1 VKLVIFGLS
10 ISSSWGNGHATL
22 WRGLYRALTQ
32 CGHFVRFFER
42 DVPWYAAA
50 RDWHAEDGGLILYSD
65 WPSIRARAQRELRG
79 ADAAIVTSYCP
90 DALDARDLLLESARC
105 LRVFYDLDTPV
116 TLDRLQAQ
124 ESVPWLDTRGLRD
137 YDLALS
143 YAGGPAL
150 DAMRDT
156 LGAPR
161 AAALYG
167 HVDPQVHRPAPPKE
181 HYRSD
186 LCWIGTY
193 AVDRQSMLE
202 ELFVRVARMRSQQ
215 RFAIAGAQYPP
226 DFPWSDNVWFVRHL
240 PPDEHASFL
249 CSARLVLNVTRAA
262 MARMGWCPSGRLFEA
277 AACGAAVLSDDWPG
291 LHSFYK
297 PGEEVL
303 LTRNTQDALDALDL
317 SDAELKRIGAAARER
332 TLSEHTSSHRAR
344 ELITLLERALS
355 ASRQPAM
362 VS

>member
-1 VKLVIFGLS
+1 MKIVIFGLS

-22 WRGLYRALTQ
+22 WRGLYRALIQ
-32 CGHFVRFFER
+32 RGHVVRFFER
-42 DVPWYAAA
+42 DVPWYAGA
-50 RDWHAEDGGLILYSD
+50 RDWSAEDGGLVLYSD
-65 WPSIRARAQRELRG
+65 WPSVRARAQRELRD

-90 DALDARDLLLESARC
+90 DALTARDLLLESSRP

-116 TLDRLQAQ
+116 TLDRLQAR
-124 ESVPWLDTRGLRD
+124 EPVPWLDARGLCD

-150 DAMRDT
+150 DALRET

-167 HVDPQVHRPAPPKE
+167 HVDPQVHRPATPKE

-193 AVDRQSMLE
+193 AADRQPALE
-202 ELFVRVARMRSQQ
+202 ELFVRVARARPRR
-215 RFAIAGAQYPP
+215 RFAIAGAQYPR
-226 DFPWSDNVWFVRHL
+226 DFPWSENVWFVRHL

-277 AACGAAVLSDDWPG
+277 AACGTAVLSDDCPG
-291 LHSFYK
+291 LSSFYK
-297 PGEEVL
+297 PDEEIL
-303 LTRNTQDALDALDL
+303 LARSTQDALDALEL
-317 SDAELKRIGAAARER
+317 SDSELQRIGQAARER
-332 TLSEHTSSHRAR
+332 TLAEHTSAHRAR
-344 ELITLLERALS
+344 ELIALLEHAREAHAL
-355 ASRQPAM
+355 AEA
-362 VS
+362 V

>member
-1 VKLVIFGLS
+1 MKLVIFGLS

-32 CGHFVRFFER
+32 RGHVVRFFER
-42 DVPWYAAA
+42 DVPWYAQA
-50 RDWHAEDGGLILYSD
+50 RDWYAENNGLILYSD
-65 WPSIRARAQRELRG
+65 WPSIRPRAQLELRG

-90 DALDARDLLLESARC
+90 DALSARDLLLESSQC

-116 TLDRLQAQ
+116 TLDHLQAQ
-124 ESVPWLDTRGLRD
+124 EPVPWLDARGLRD

-150 DAMRDT
+150 DALRNV

-181 HYRSD
+181 HYASD

-193 AVDRQSMLE
+193 AADRQPALE
-202 ELFVRVARMRSQQ
+202 ELFVRVARARPWQ

-226 DFPWSDNVWFVRHL
+226 DFPWSENVWFVRHL

-291 LHSFYK
+291 LSSFYQ
-297 PGEEVL
+297 PGEEIL
-303 LTRNTQDALDALDL
+303 LARNTQHALDALDR
-317 SDAELKRIGAAARER
+317 SDAELKRIGAAARDR
-332 TLSEHTSSHRAR
+332 TLAEHTSQHRAR
-344 ELITLLERALS
+344 ELIALLERVREAH
-355 ASRQPAM
+355 AFAEA
-362 VS
+362 V

>member
-1 VKLVIFGLS
+1 MKIVIFGLS

-22 WRGLYRALTQ
+22 WRGLHRALTQ
-32 CGHFVRFFER
+32 CGHAIRFFER
-42 DVPWYAAA
+42 DLPWYAQA
-50 RDWHAEDGGLILYSD
+50 RDWFAHDGSLILYSD
-65 WPSIRARAQRELRG
+65 WDSVRARARRELRD
-79 ADAAIVTSYCP
+79 ADAAIITSYCP
-90 DALDARDLLLESARC
+90 DALEARDVLLESTRP

-116 TLDRLQAQ
+116 TLDHLQAR
-124 ESVPWLDTRGLRD
+124 ESVPWLDERGLRD

-150 DAMRDT
+150 DALRHT

-167 HVDPQVHRPAPPKE
+167 HVDPRVHRPAPPRE

-193 AVDRQSMLE
+193 AADRQPALQ
-202 ELFVRVARMRSQQ
+202 ELFVRVARARPHR

-240 PPDEHASFL
+240 PPDEHAAFL
-249 CSARLVLNVTRAA
+249 CSARLALNVTRAA
-262 MARMGWCPSGRLFEA
+262 MARMGSCPSGRLFEA

-291 LHSFYK
+291 LSSFYR
-297 PGEEVL
+297 PNEEIL
-303 LTRNTQDALDALDL
+303 LARNTRDALEALDL
-317 SDAELKRIGAAARER
+317 SDAELKRIGEAARER
-332 TLSEHTSSHRAR
+332 TLAEHTSQHRAH
-344 ELITLLERALS
+344 ELIALLERTRGA
-355 ASRQPAM
+355 QPLVA
-362 VS
+362 